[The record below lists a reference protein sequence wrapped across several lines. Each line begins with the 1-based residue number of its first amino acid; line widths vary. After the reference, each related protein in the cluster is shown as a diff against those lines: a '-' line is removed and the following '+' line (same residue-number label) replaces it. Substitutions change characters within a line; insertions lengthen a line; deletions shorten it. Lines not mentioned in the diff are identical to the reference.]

1 MFKKPSLVAATAL
14 LLVAAALASGRLWAA
29 PPSSAA
35 TRSSA
40 PVTLPRAAAAGQMTL
55 FGHIRSLTRK
65 GKRFELRFD
74 PAWWLTGVTAQRAA
88 VEDGVIRPG
97 EAVPND
103 YYIVDE
109 THRLL
114 TYIVPTGAHVTILT
128 AGTNTRAVTVAGLAH
143 RVRTGATRGR
153 GFWILVGNTYPSAVR
168 SLDQQYQP

>member
-1 MFKKPSLVAATAL
+1 MFEKPSFVAVTAA
-14 LLVAAALASGRLWAA
+14 LLVAAALASGRLSAA
-29 PPSSAA
+29 PPSSAVA
-35 TRSSA
+35 RSIA

-88 VEDGVIRPG
+88 VEDGVVRPG

-109 THRLL
+109 SHRLL
-114 TYIVPTGAHVTILT
+114 TYIVPTNAHVTMLT
-128 AGTNTRAVTVAGLAH
+128 AGTNTQVVTVAALVH
-143 RVRTGATRGR
+143 RVGAGRTKGR
-153 GFWILVGNTYPSAVR
+153 GFWILVGNKYPSAVL